1 VFEQNDKQ
9 RLLGVIAL
17 SLTVFAAGEVRAQA
31 TRTWVSGV
39 GDDANPCSRT
49 APCKTFAGAISKT
62 ATGGEI
68 NAIDPG
74 GYGPVTITKSITID
88 GTGTQASILA
98 SGTNGI
104 VVSAPGA
111 AVVIR
116 NVSINGT
123 GTGFNGVRFL
133 DGRRLTLE
141 KVIIQNF
148 TQEAVRFAPAA
159 TADLVIRDSMLRG
172 SQFGV
177 RLQPG
182 ASGFAN
188 ALIADTLIEG
198 NQGGGVRADDGTSV
212 TIRNAV
218 LHGNATVGFNAV
230 SSAGGAVDAA
240 IVNTV
245 ASNNGANGFVAQV
258 PSGAGYVSMA
268 ITDSSSLQN
277 GGDGVLALGAAT
289 IRLAG
294 SRVWGNGGTGINP
307 TTGSILSMGN
317 NVNQANVAPGAPNGA
332 FGTQ

>member
-1 VFEQNDKQ
+1 MFKQNGKQ
-9 RLLGVIAL
+9 WRLGVIAV
-17 SLTVFAAGEVRAQA
+17 SLAVFAAGNAHAQA

-62 ATGGEI
+62 AAGGEI
-68 NAIDPG
+68 DAIDPG
-74 GYGPVTITKSITID
+74 GYGTVTITKSITID
-88 GTGTQASILA
+88 GAGTEASILA

-116 NVSINGT
+116 NLSINGT
-123 GTGFNGVRFL
+123 GTGLNGVRFL
-133 DGRRLTLE
+133 DGRRLTLQ

-148 TQEAVRFAPAA
+148 TQEAVRFAPSA
-159 TADLVIRDSMLRG
+159 TADLVIQDSLLRA

-182 ASGFAN
+182 ASGIAN
-188 ALIADTLIEG
+188 ALIADTVIEG
-198 NQGGGVRADDGTSV
+198 NQGGGVRADDGTSL
-212 TIRNAV
+212 ILRNAV

-230 SSAGGAVDAA
+230 SSAGRLVDAA
-240 IVNTV
+240 VVNTV

-258 PSGAGYVSMA
+258 PSGGGAVTMVV
-268 ITDSSSLQN
+268 TDSSSVQN
-277 GGDGVLALGAAT
+277 GGDGVLAIGAAT

-294 SRVWGNGGTGINP
+294 SRIWGNAGTGINAS
-307 TTGSILSMGN
+307 TGSILSLGN
-317 NVNQANVAPGAPNGA
+317 NVNQANGAPGAPSGA